1 MTGLY
6 EHPSQ
11 ESATTSC
18 ALPSLKYLY
27 SPILFDSQELIL
39 FYLSTRCS
47 CHAGGAAVLTLYY
60 NGRLASANG
69 MEMQTKFTSS
79 ASWMQGTLHVFLI
92 LQRSVGF
99 QQWNG
104 DGVAPATPGV
114 LRDQPDSICP
124 LVGLTSVMEMESGED
139 VPGSQPRQQVV
150 RAAQPYTEGL

>member
-1 MTGLY
+1 
-6 EHPSQ
+6 
-11 ESATTSC
+11 
-18 ALPSLKYLY
+18 
-27 SPILFDSQELIL
+27 
-39 FYLSTRCS
+39 
-47 CHAGGAAVLTLYY
+47 
-60 NGRLASANG
+60 
-69 MEMQTKFTSS
+69 
-79 ASWMQGTLHVFLI
+79 MQGTLHVFLI